1 MKTKLLRGALLA
13 SLVAVPALVSGVAVE
28 PAAATGTPA
37 GDTALEVSVSR
48 DGAVRVTNLECHPA
62 GGDHPKAAEACAQL
76 EAVDGNFHALDQRG
90 ASPCTLQYAPVTVK
104 AHGTWKGRTVQYEQT
119 FSNDCVRISKTGA
132 VFEF

>member
-48 DGAVRVTNLECHPA
+48 DGAVRETNLECHPRGLA
-62 GGDHPKAAEACAQL
+62 RHLDIAVSDGD
-76 EAVDGNFHALDQRG
+76 DNALRFGPQPDQR
-90 ASPCTLQYAPVTVK
+90 
-104 AHGTWKGRTVQYEQT
+104 
-119 FSNDCVRISKTGA
+119 
-132 VFEF
+132 